1 MIERNWRLPVTK
13 LRVMGEQGYKKIQPL
28 DSTMKRMTN
37 MKKYSGRKTS
47 TAITA
52 AAIAIAS
59 VVMTSVWQIP
69 QATASSLEEI
79 KASREISVP
88 IDQVW
93 NVVSDIDNETKYWP
107 TFKAIRN
114 VNMSAVNMTANTTER
129 EVTLEVGPQGE
140 TITHQFVTVNSEQFV
155 VETNITEGPVTGTRV
170 LTLSPSSN
178 TNATKIDVFWNVDL
192 SGIPIF
198 GRGFAKDGIM
208 RTTEEAL
215 GNIAAEVEVK

>member
-1 MIERNWRLPVTK
+1 
-13 LRVMGEQGYKKIQPL
+13 
-28 DSTMKRMTN
+28 MKRMTN
-37 MKKYSGRKTS
+37 MKKYTSRKKTS
-47 TAITA
+47 TAITV

-59 VVMTSVWQIP
+59 SVLMTSVWQIP

-79 KASREISVP
+79 KASREISAP

-93 NVVSDIDNETKYWP
+93 NVVSDVDNETKYWS
-107 TFKAIRN
+107 TFKAIKN
-114 VNMSAVNMTANTTER
+114 INKTAMNMTANTTER
-129 EVTLEVGPQGE
+129 EVTLEAGPLGQ

-155 VETNITEGPVTGTRV
+155 VQTNITEGPVTGTRL

-178 TNATKIDVFWNVDL
+178 SNATKIDVLWNVDL

-215 GNIAAEVEVK
+215 SNIAAEVEAK

>member
-1 MIERNWRLPVTK
+1 
-13 LRVMGEQGYKKIQPL
+13 
-28 DSTMKRMTN
+28 MKRMTN
-37 MKKYSGRKTS
+37 MKKYTSRKKTS

-52 AAIAIAS
+52 VAIAIASS

-79 KASREISVP
+79 KASREVSAP

-93 NVVSDIDNETKYWP
+93 NVVSDVDNETKYWS
-107 TFKAIRN
+107 TFKAIKN
-114 VNMSAVNMTANTTER
+114 INKTAMNMTANTTER
-129 EVTLEVGPQGE
+129 EVTLAAGPLGE

-155 VETNITEGPVTGTRV
+155 VQTNITEGPVTGTRL

-178 TNATKIDVFWNVDL
+178 SNATKIDVLWNVDL

-215 GNIAAEVEVK
+215 SNIAAEVEAK

>member
-1 MIERNWRLPVTK
+1 
-13 LRVMGEQGYKKIQPL
+13 
-28 DSTMKRMTN
+28 
-37 MKKYSGRKTS
+37 MKKYTNRKKTS
-47 TAITA
+47 TAITVV
-52 AAIAIAS
+52 AAIAIASS

-79 KASREISVP
+79 RASREISAP

-93 NVVSDIDNETKYWP
+93 NVVSNVDNETKYWS
-107 TFKAIRN
+107 TFKAIKN
-114 VNMSAVNMTANTTER
+114 INKTAINMTADTTER
-129 EVTLEVGPQGE
+129 EVTLAAGPLGE

-155 VETNITEGPVTGTRV
+155 VQTNITEGPVTGTRL

-178 TNATKIDVFWNVDL
+178 SNATKIDVLWNVDL

-215 GNIAAEVEVK
+215 SNIAAEVEAK

>member
-1 MIERNWRLPVTK
+1 
-13 LRVMGEQGYKKIQPL
+13 
-28 DSTMKRMTN
+28 MKRMTN
-37 MKKYSGRKTS
+37 MKKYTSRKKTS
-47 TAITA
+47 TAITVV
-52 AAIAIAS
+52 AAIAIASS

-79 KASREISVP
+79 RASREISAP

-93 NVVSDIDNETKYWP
+93 NVVSNVDNETKYWS
-107 TFKAIRN
+107 TFKAIKN
-114 VNMSAVNMTANTTER
+114 INKTAINMTANTTER
-129 EVTLEVGPQGE
+129 EVTLVVGPQGE

-155 VETNITEGPVTGTRV
+155 VQTNITEGPVTGTRL
-170 LTLSPSSN
+170 LTLNPSSSN
-178 TNATKIDVFWNVDL
+178 TNATKIDVLWNVDL

-215 GNIAAEVEVK
+215 SNIAAEVEAK

>member
-1 MIERNWRLPVTK
+1 
-13 LRVMGEQGYKKIQPL
+13 
-28 DSTMKRMTN
+28 MKRMTN
-37 MKKYSGRKTS
+37 MKKYTSRKKTS
-47 TAITA
+47 TAITVV
-52 AAIAIAS
+52 AAIAIASS

-79 KASREISVP
+79 RASREISAP

-93 NVVSDIDNETKYWP
+93 NVVSNVDNETKYWS
-107 TFKAIRN
+107 TFKAIKN
-114 VNMSAVNMTANTTER
+114 INKTAINMTANTTER
-129 EVTLEVGPQGE
+129 EVTLVVGPQGE

-155 VETNITEGPVTGTRV
+155 VQTNITEGPVTGTRL
-170 LTLSPSSN
+170 LTLSPSSSN
-178 TNATKIDVFWNVDL
+178 TNATKIDVLWNVDL

-215 GNIAAEVEVK
+215 SNIAAEVEAK